1 MFFNPFVVEELSGW
15 MKEKKFGST
24 SDTNAYLTYVIG
36 AAALIMEIINVISGF
51 RAKALLK

>member
-24 SDTNAYLTYVIG
+24 SDTNAYPTYVIG
-36 AAALIMEIINVISGF
+36 AAALIMEIINVIFGF